1 MSENAIKALGTLL
14 KLGAGS
20 PLVYTTIAE
29 INSFSG
35 PGGSASV
42 IDVTDLS
49 SPAKE
54 KIAGLNDNGQLSF
67 ECNLVPSNTQH
78 AALREAKENG
88 TKINLKLIFT
98 DTAATEWTFTAIVT
112 GFSVSGAVDG
122 VIKASVTLEISGDI
136 TES

>member
-1 MSENAIKALGTLL
+1 VSENAIKAQGTLL
-14 KLGAGS
+14 QLGAGS
-20 PLVYTTIAE
+20 PLAYTTIAE

-35 PGGSASV
+35 PGGSVSV

-49 SPAKE
+49 SSAKE
-54 KIAGLNDNGQLSF
+54 KVAGLNDNGQLSF

-78 AALREAKENG
+78 AALREAKENSS
-88 TKINLKLIFT
+88 TISVKIVFT
-98 DTAATEWTFTAIVT
+98 DTGATEWTFNAMVT

-122 VIKASVTLEISGDI
+122 VVKASITLEISGDI